1 MTACL
6 TGSALAALGIGL
18 LSSAGGTNEIPPLAA
33 APKPGPTAT
42 VPGIEPRAGQAAE
55 PQARVLRMHH
65 AAAMP
70 GGAARTVS
78 TCTSPDANV
87 DEAELASMGLTV
99 TYILREGRNDPRPYI
114 RAYVQRGFGHTQLV
128 LGGRPLRV
136 LTSPSPIRS
145 RQHLI
150 RELADVCR
158 IEQRTDMRLLQA
170 DGRTAAAAAPDP
182 DPAPQILAAGGNATP
197 LSHPDFLMTCLL
209 APAGSDRAQ
218 ILTVKQ
224 FEEAFRQGDTLTD
237 WWHREDGN
245 SPPNLLVRRMGGG
258 RTILLEVSFRSRDDA
273 SATHAQKTAGGW
285 ACPRGFSEIRNATL
299 NGNAIAADR
308 LAEMAAQRLTQ
319 MGREL
324 PSIRLT
330 GAPLGANQEA
340 AEIG

>member
-158 IEQRTDMRLLQA
+158 IEQRTDMQ
-170 DGRTAAAAAPDP
+170 
-182 DPAPQILAAGGNATP
+182 
-197 LSHPDFLMTCLL
+197 
-209 APAGSDRAQ
+209 
-218 ILTVKQ
+218 
-224 FEEAFRQGDTLTD
+224 
-237 WWHREDGN
+237 DGN
-245 SPPNLLVRRMGGG
+245 SPPSLLVRRMGGG